1 MAALVYKQFDPART
15 VFCLLFLA
23 FFACFAGLAKAQT
36 NEIYTI
42 EGVTVDV
49 VDKNAVAAREKAL
62 MEAQVKAYGILAERL
77 LGEAAKTTPAPS
89 ADNISMLVQDF
100 EVTNEQLSKVRYK
113 GTYTIRFRPNALKS
127 QMASQGKTYNPDRK
141 PVLVLPFYQSA
152 SREVLWGE
160 PNPFLS
166 AWRTMQADKSAFQT
180 AVLPLGDASDVA
192 LIGDGESMSYDPM
205 QVQQLAQ
212 RYHANDAAI
221 LVATP
226 EIGAGG
232 QRKLSVNIYS
242 HGFDGPKLVQKI
254 SFDQLPA
261 ETDDMLFARAASK
274 IKTVLVEGWKNN
286 AAYSPATAQT
296 TPPVKQPAVAPPVG
310 INGQPPVAYTR
321 QALGPASTYN
331 TYARFASVQDWM
343 RMKNTLD
350 RVYGVQSV
358 LVKALK
364 PREAMIDIRYAGN
377 VNQLQAALQN
387 AGIMMRATSANGP
400 IEIYL
405 NANQQQPLYY
415 R

>member
-1 MAALVYKQFDPART
+1 MAALIYKQFDPART
-15 VFCLLFLA
+15 VFFLLFLA
-23 FFACFAGLAKAQT
+23 FFACFAGVVRAQT

-77 LGEAAKTTPAPS
+77 LGEAAKTTPVPS

-152 SREVLWGE
+152 SREVLWSE
-160 PNPFLS
+160 PNPFMT
-166 AWRTMQADKSAFQT
+166 AWRRIAADKSAFQT
-180 AVLPLGDASDVA
+180 TVLPLGDASDVT
-192 LIGDGESMSYDPM
+192 LIGDNEAMDYDPM

-212 RYHANDAAI
+212 RYNANEAAI
-221 LVATP
+221 LVAMP
-226 EIGAGG
+226 EIGGSG
-232 QRKLSVNIYS
+232 QRKLTVAIYS
-242 HGFDGPKLVQKI
+242 HGFEGPQLVQKI
-254 SFDQLPA
+254 SFDQLPN
-261 ETDDMLFARAASK
+261 ETDDLLFGRAVAK

-286 AAYSPATAQT
+286 AAYSPATSQQ
-296 TPPVKQPAVAPPVG
+296 PPVKQPTIAPPVG
-310 INGQPPVAYTR
+310 INGQPPVAYTK

-331 TYARFASVQDWM
+331 TYARFASVQDWV

-377 VNQLQAALQN
+377 INQLQAALQN

-400 IEIYL
+400 IEIFL
-405 NANQQQPLYY
+405 NATQQQPLYY